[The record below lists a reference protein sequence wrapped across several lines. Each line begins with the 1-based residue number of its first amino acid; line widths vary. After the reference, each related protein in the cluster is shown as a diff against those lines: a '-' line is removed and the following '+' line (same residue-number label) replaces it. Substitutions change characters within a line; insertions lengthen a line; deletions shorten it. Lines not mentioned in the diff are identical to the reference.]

1 MEKLNSMERFLILFE
16 RFIKNSKNLDYQ
28 SQK

>member
-16 RFIKNSKNLDYQ
+16 RFIKSSKSLDCQ
-28 SQK
+28 SQT